1 MATTV
6 NLIHYKMHI
15 SKKNEVYLK
24 IETDESVSQELSEFF
39 KSSKHFS
46 LEEARE
52 EFLEEEYSDEE
63 LRISRIQFIS
73 NVGN

>member
-1 MATTV
+1 M
-6 NLIHYKMHI
+6 IK
-15 SKKNEVYLK
+15 E
-24 IETDESVSQELSEFF
+24 IETIVDAGTKLDLQYMLDDMMDDYEQEELSDFF
-39 KSSKHFS
+39 KSSKNFS
-46 LEEARE
+46 LEEARK